1 MRLFSLH
8 IQFSNWIQNDL
19 QIITVPYQIAM
30 HLRHFTMIMYVRL
43 ATVVKWKLNCIWNI
57 WPPYSIY
64 IFWHDK
70 IWIRYKQKIKSL
82 KQWVA
87 VFVSA
92 YKPKAK
98 ISVSFCLHLKE
109 KVAHDKLI
117 LEIWST
123 PRDDLRNINLYV
135 TIE

>member
-1 MRLFSLH
+1 MCCFL
-8 IQFSNWIQNDL
+8 
-19 QIITVPYQIAM
+19 VG
-30 HLRHFTMIMYVRL
+30 FTMIMYLRL

-109 KVAHDKLI
+109 KVAHNKLI

-135 TIE
+135 TIELFITK